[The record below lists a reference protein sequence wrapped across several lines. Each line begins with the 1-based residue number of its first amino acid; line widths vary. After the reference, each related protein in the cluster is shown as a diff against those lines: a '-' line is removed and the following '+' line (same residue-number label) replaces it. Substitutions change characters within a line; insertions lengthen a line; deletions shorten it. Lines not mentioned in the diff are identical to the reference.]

1 MPNSVTW
8 NMDVILMVEST
19 KIEFRHRRVQD
30 IDDITDLVAMLFPGN
45 RNQQHA
51 AARIL
56 LELRSSDHLLPDMA
70 YMESKYGISRRTLQ
84 RTRAKLNRLGLIERI
99 GFLNRRFHG
108 QAGWRISRRFSSSL
122 RYLADTWSE
131 WCDRRSQPNDRKD
144 SVLVD
149 LLR

>member
-1 MPNSVTW
+1 MEV
-8 NMDVILMVEST
+8 VLMAEST
-19 KIEFRHRRVQD
+19 KIEFRHRRIQD

-56 LELRSSDHLLPDMA
+56 LELRSCDHLLPDMA
-70 YMESKYGISRRTLQ
+70 YMESRYDISRRTLQ
-84 RTRAKLNRLGLIERI
+84 RARAKLNRLGLIERI
-99 GFLNRRFHG
+99 GFLNRRFQG
-108 QAGWRISRRFSSSL
+108 QAGWRLSRRFSSSL
-122 RYLADTWSE
+122 RHLSDTWNV
-131 WCDRRSQPNDRKD
+131 WCDRRGPLTDRKD